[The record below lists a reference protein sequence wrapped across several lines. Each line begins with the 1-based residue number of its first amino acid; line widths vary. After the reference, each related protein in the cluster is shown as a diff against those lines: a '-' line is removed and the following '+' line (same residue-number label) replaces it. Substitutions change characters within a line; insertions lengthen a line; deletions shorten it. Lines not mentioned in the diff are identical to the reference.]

1 MKTAV
6 LFVLALVL
14 VAGCTRQG
22 PNTATNYDPIFG
34 VRTDIMSDNPL
45 ETEGEP
51 RELVWLH
58 ASRMVNRQDVA
69 TYYLE
74 VKYMARAEVGWLEI
88 PPGENLVLTIDG
100 ETVKLRGSGSENMR
114 AKYKKDFVKERAIYE
129 VTKANLQ
136 KIAKAKEVK
145 VTIRGNN
152 GLLQREFDAANFE
165 RFREFVGK
173 WADN

>member
-14 VAGCTRQG
+14 LAGCTRQG

-34 VRTDIMSDNPL
+34 LRTDIMADNPL

-74 VKYMARAEVGWLEI
+74 VKYMARADVGWIEI

-114 AKYKKDFVKERAIYE
+114 GTYKKDFVKERAIYE
-129 VTKANLQ
+129 VTKAILQ
-136 KIAKAKEVK
+136 NIAKAKEVK

-152 GLLQREFDAANFE
+152 GLLQRTFDAANFE
-165 RFREFVGK
+165 RFREFVEK
-173 WADN
+173 CAEN

>member
-1 MKTAV
+1 MKTTA
-6 LFVLALVL
+6 LFLLALAL

-34 VRTDIMSDNPL
+34 VRTDIMADNPL
-45 ETEGEP
+45 ETAGEP
-51 RELVWLH
+51 RELIWLH
-58 ASRMVNRQDVA
+58 ASRMVSRQEVA

-74 VKYMARAEVGWLEI
+74 VKYMAKADAGWLEI
-88 PPGENLVLTIDG
+88 PPGENLILTIDG
-100 ETVKLRGSGSENMR
+100 EPVKLRGSGSENMR

-129 VTKANLQ
+129 VTKSILQ

-152 GLLQREFDAANFE
+152 GLIQREFDPANFE
-165 RFREFVGK
+165 RFREFVEK
-173 WADN
+173 FADS